1 MPKLKT
7 HSGAKKRFS
16 VSGSGKLMRMKA
28 HSSHLRRTKP
38 TSVKHQYTRK
48 QALSP
53 TDQRRIARLLPYG
66 G

>member
-16 VSGSGKLMRMKA
+16 ITGSGKLMRMKA

-38 TSVKHQYTRK
+38 ASVKRTFAKKMAVSPSSRK
-48 QALSP
+48 RL
-53 TDQRRIARLLPYG
+53 ARALPYG
-66 G
+66 R